1 LIGYNPNVA
10 RARGKAKE
18 AAGWLTGD
26 RKLEAEGRAE
36 EKDSEP
42 TADEVADEVREVR
55 RQYGETPD
63 SSGDP
68 DTRH

>member
-1 LIGYNPNVA
+1 MA

-36 EKDSEP
+36 EKDSEKDSEP
-42 TADEVADEVREVR
+42 TDDEVADEVREVR